1 MPIDLQ
7 QLQIQRQNIPQVR
20 SRNRQVQQM
29 QLPNVMDAAAQG
41 QALGAQQ
48 GARQMQSV
56 TQGMQLANQL
66 QAQDAARKKDTA
78 DREQRLTTTMAG
90 VYQQLKT
97 KPKDEQRRILGTWL
111 DTQRN
116 NPQFADL
123 IDDDDYQ
130 QMDNQWDAMTAHFD
144 SVAGVGTQKKSRG
157 AVKYAQVYR
166 NRNTGETVSTAIIDG
181 VLTNTETGRPFEG
194 NLDEYDTL
202 DVSEA
207 GSKAEQAERAKIRTQ
222 VVRDFKDTA
231 RVASEQK
238 AQVRLLKQIGKT
250 ADLGIEGKLALKMRK
265 FGDFLGFDVDDA
277 KIASG
282 EAVNQLSTKMSLSLT
297 QLTKGSISDR
307 EMGLFLEAVPGLTS
321 SDEGFNLMADI
332 IEAGA
337 DRSIAMSKYASK
349 LIRANNNRIPDD
361 LQERVIDHFRDKP
374 LIPLSKLDTLL
385 GVDVPKG
392 IPAGARQIGTAGGK
406 AVWEDVTGKR
416 WRVQ

>member
-1 MPIDLQ
+1 MPIDLR

-20 SRNRQVQQM
+20 GRNYQVQQM
-29 QLPNVMDAAAQG
+29 QLPDVMQAGVGGAAAG
-41 QALGAQQ
+41 AADVNRQAQSIQQ
-48 GARQMQSV
+48 GA
-56 TQGMQLANQL
+56 QLARQFQVQENNRK
-66 QAQDAARKKDTA
+66 ADTAAREEK
-78 DREQRLTTTMAG
+78 LTSTMAG

-111 DTQRN
+111 DNQRK

-123 IDDDDYQ
+123 IDDEDYQ

-144 SVAGVGTQKKSRG
+144 SVAGVGTQKKGRG

-181 VLTNTETGRPFEG
+181 VLMDTETGQPFEG
-194 NLDEYDTL
+194 NLDDYDTL

-222 VVRDFKDTA
+222 VVRDLKADA
-231 RVASEQK
+231 KVASDQL
-238 AQVRLLKQIGKT
+238 AQVRLLKQVGKAT
-250 ADLGIEGKLALKMRK
+250 DLGIEGNIALKMRK
-265 FGDFLGFDVDDA
+265 FGDFLGFDVNTT

-282 EAVNQLSTKMSLSLT
+282 EAVGQLSTKMALSLT

-307 EMGLFLEAVPGLTS
+307 EMGLFLDAVPSLTS
-321 SDEGFNLMADI
+321 SPEGFDLMADVI
-332 IEAGA
+332 AA
-337 DRSIAMSKYASK
+337 DAERKIAMSKYATK
-349 LIRANNNRIPDD
+349 LIRANNNRVPDD
-361 LQERVIDHFRDKP
+361 LQEQVIDHFKDKP
-374 LIPLSKLDTLL
+374 MIPLKKLDKIL
-385 GVDVPKG
+385 GIDVPKG

-406 AVWEDVTGKR
+406 AVWEDMTGKR